1 MRPRKPRT
9 IIWFGPISIFEF
21 LIPLAYEATI
31 FCGFAGVAVV
41 LNKIIQFRVGIN
53 WKKHRAFQ
61 ITFTH
66 GS

>member
-1 MRPRKPRT
+1 MPPRKPRT
-9 IIWFGPISIFEF
+9 IIWFGPISIFEP
-21 LIPLAYEATI
+21 LIPLAYEGTI
-31 FCGFAGVAVV
+31 FCGFAGVAVA

-53 WKKHRAFQ
+53 WKRYRAFL